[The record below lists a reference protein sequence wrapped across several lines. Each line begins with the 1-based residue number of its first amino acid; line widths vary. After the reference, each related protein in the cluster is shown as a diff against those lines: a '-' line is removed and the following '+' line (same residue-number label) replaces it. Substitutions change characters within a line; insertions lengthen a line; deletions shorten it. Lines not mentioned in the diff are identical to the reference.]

1 MATSLSQGQCQS
13 GKRALDPLGKAQGEK
28 SQCIS
33 VVLLQASISVEGL
46 CIWGLIH
53 SGSEERV
60 CEFQLSFSA
69 SVEGGTFRRLLC
81 PPCGP
86 SSAIKF

>member
-13 GKRALDPLGKAQGEK
+13 GKWALDPLGKAQGEK

-46 CIWGLIH
+46 YLGADSFW
-53 SGSEERV
+53 ERGKS
-60 CEFQLSFSA
+60 L
-69 SVEGGTFRRLLC
+69 
-81 PPCGP
+81 
-86 SSAIKF
+86 